1 MLYKR
6 TAGGSRK
13 NQEEKNMQATTR
25 LFGTID
31 IPDDKIIVLENGMI
45 GFPDMQKFALIFDAD
60 KKDGGKIKWL
70 QSMDEPDTAFPVMD
84 PTLIKEDYNPTINDE
99 ILKPLGEL
107 NDDNIFVLSTVTVP
121 KQLEK
126 MSINLKAPIVINAD
140 TRKGAQIIVEDDMP
154 VKYMIYDLLKSRKEK
169 AGE

>member
-1 MLYKR
+1 
-6 TAGGSRK
+6 
-13 NQEEKNMQATTR
+13 MQAKTR

-31 IPDDKIIVLENGMI
+31 IPEDKLIVLESGMI
-45 GFPDMQKFALIFDAD
+45 GFPDMQHFALIFDAD
-60 KKDGGKIKWL
+60 KEDGGRIKWL
-70 QSMDEPDTAFPVMD
+70 QSMDEPETAFPVMD
-84 PTLIKEDYNPTINDE
+84 PTLVKKDYNPVINDE

-107 NDDNIFVLSTVTVP
+107 TDENILVLSTVTVP

-126 MSINLKAPIVINAD
+126 MSINLKAPVIINTD
-140 TRKGAQIIVEDDMP
+140 TGKGAQIIVEDDLP